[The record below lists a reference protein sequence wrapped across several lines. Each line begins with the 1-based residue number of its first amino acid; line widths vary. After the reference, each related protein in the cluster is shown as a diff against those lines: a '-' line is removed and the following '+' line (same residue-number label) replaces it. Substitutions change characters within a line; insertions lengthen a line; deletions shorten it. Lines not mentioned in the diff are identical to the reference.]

1 MDFGVL
7 GRLTVT
13 RDGQD
18 VAPHGPLQRR
28 LLCAL
33 LLRANSVVGTDELA
47 DLLWPDRLPGNHL
60 AALQTHVFRLRRAL
74 PEGVV
79 DSSPA
84 GYRLTVAAEA
94 VDAARFEVA
103 VYQAVALRSSDPG
116 AAASGLDTALGWWRG
131 APYDELAD
139 VDAARIEA
147 GRLTELQLRATEE
160 RHDCLLDLGR
170 HGDVVADFEAFAAH
184 HPLRERPQG
193 QLMVA
198 LRRSGRPADALAVF
212 ERYRRAVA
220 SDLGIDPSA
229 ALRRLHDDIVTDA
242 PDTGASETATSP
254 ATTPAVDSTGPARD
268 AGAGM
273 PEGRYVTSFLGRDDL
288 VGDVLARLGRERLVT
303 LVGPGGVGKTR
314 MAAEVGRRVGGAVWF
329 CELAGAD
336 PSSVA
341 LTVAATLGIDER
353 PGTDHVARIAE
364 VLGVQH
370 GLVVL
375 DNCEHVVDAAAALA
389 EAVLARAPAAR
400 LLATSRERLA
410 VDGEHLCV
418 VPPLACPDPTGAE
431 GEDEPAGRLFVDRAR
446 AVRPGW
452 EPTPDE
458 WAVVAEVVRRLDGLP
473 LAIEL
478 AAARL
483 HTLTLAEV
491 AGGIE
496 TRFRLLTGG
505 RRTTARHRSLAATV
519 SWSFDLLNHDEQAMF
534 EAIALFQAPF
544 RAAGAAA
551 LAGCDEAEAVD
562 LLSALV
568 ERSLAHRVGDR
579 YGLLETLRQFGVERL
594 DRQGRVAE
602 VRARHARY
610 HRELAAATGA
620 RLHRAGTAGVLA
632 DLDASLGDLRAT
644 QRWLTDHGTHE
655 ERLSFVLDLRDYG
668 FYRMRPEVL
677 DWAGAAAQAA
687 SAAGVFDPRVGD
699 AFAVASQGAW
709 KRGDLDRGVELVAAS
724 VAAAEAAGVLTYHV
738 LDNVAND
745 HLTQGRVSEA
755 VVAYTATLDTDVAR
769 RTEFRRIEAHGNR
782 VLARGYADDP
792 GTADDVTALLDR
804 LSAETSEVAAAWA
817 WYTAGETVVDSDP
830 ALAADRFRR
839 ALALAGESGTLFV
852 ASVAGASAASI
863 EARHG
868 DPAAAVAQ
876 YRQLLLEGQ
885 RAGVRVLQWTMLRTV
900 ACLLVRVGAHEP
912 AGVLLGAITSTRSGH
927 EVFGADAQRLAAAD
941 LALRAALG
949 DDTVEL
955 AVERGRPMDDDDA
968 VAVALAA
975 FDDLGLGAV

>member
-13 RDGQD
+13 RDGRD
-18 VAPHGPLQRR
+18 VAPRGPLQRR

-33 LLRANSVVGTDELA
+33 LLRADSVVATDELA
-47 DLLWPDRLPGNHL
+47 DLLWPDRLPANHL
-60 AALQTHVFRLRRAL
+60 AALQTHVFRLRRLL

-84 GYRLTVAAEA
+84 GYRLTVVAEA
-94 VDAARFEVA
+94 VDAARFEAA
-103 VYQAVALRSSDPG
+103 VYQAAALRSSDPG
-116 AAASGLDTALGWWRG
+116 AAASCLDAALGWWRG

-160 RHDCLLDLGR
+160 RHDCLLELGR
-170 HGDVVADFEAFAAH
+170 HGDVVADLEAFAAH
-184 HPLRERPQG
+184 HPLRERPQA

-212 ERYRRAVA
+212 ERYRRALA

-242 PDTGASETATSP
+242 PDTTAPETATPP
-254 ATTPAVDSTGPARD
+254 APTPAVDSTGTAG
-268 AGAGM
+268 GAGM
-273 PEGRYVTSFLGRDDL
+273 HEGRYVTSFLGRDGL
-288 VGDVLARLGRERLVT
+288 VANVVARLGRERLVT

-314 MAAEVGRRVGGAVWF
+314 VAAEVGRQVGGAVWF

-353 PGTDHVARIAE
+353 PGTDHVARIADI
-364 VLGVQH
+364 LRVQH

-389 EAVLARAPAAR
+389 EAVLTRAPAAR
-400 LLATSRERLA
+400 VLATSRERLT

-418 VPPLACPDPTGAE
+418 VPPLPCPDPIGAE
-431 GEDEPAGRLFVDRAR
+431 GEDQPAVRLFVDRAR
-446 AVRPGW
+446 AVRPDW
-452 EPTPDE
+452 ELTPDE
-458 WAVVAEVVRRLDGLP
+458 WAVVAEVARRLDGLP

-519 SWSFDLLNHDEQAMF
+519 SWSYDLLDPAEQAMF
-534 EAIALFQAPF
+534 EAVALFQAPF

-610 HRELAAATGA
+610 HRDMAAAANA
-620 RLHRAGTAGVLA
+620 RLHRAGAAGVLA
-632 DLDASLGDLRAT
+632 DLDASLGDLRAA
-644 QRWLTDHGTHE
+644 QRWLADHGTHE
-655 ERLSFVLDLRDYG
+655 DRLAFVLDLRDYG

-687 SAAGVFDPRVGD
+687 SAAGVVDPRVGD

-709 KRGDLDRGVELVAAS
+709 KRGDRGRGTDLIAAS
-724 VAAAEAAGVLTYHV
+724 AAAAEAAGGWTYRVLEN
-738 LDNVAND
+738 LGND
-745 HLTQGRVSEA
+745 HLIQGRLPEA
-755 VVAYTATLDTDVAR
+755 VVANTAALDTDAAR

-782 VLARGYADDP
+782 ALARGYADDP
-792 GTADDVTALLDR
+792 ATADDVAALLDR
-804 LSAETSEVAAAWA
+804 LTAETSEVAAAWA
-817 WYTAGETVVDSDP
+817 WYTAGETVVDRDP

-839 ALALAGESGTLFV
+839 ALALAEESGTLFV
-852 ASVAGASAASI
+852 ASTAGASAASI

-868 DPAAAVAQ
+868 DPAAAVAH
-876 YRQLLLEGQ
+876 YRQLLLHGQ

-900 ACLLVRVGAHEP
+900 ATLLLRIGAHQP
-912 AGVLLGAITSTRSGH
+912 AAVLLGAVTSTRSGH
-927 EVFGADAQRLAAAD
+927 EVFGADAERLAAAD

-949 DDTVEL
+949 DDAVEQ
-955 AVERGRPMDDDDA
+955 AVERGRQMDDDAA

-975 FDDLGLGAV
+975 FDDLGFDTV